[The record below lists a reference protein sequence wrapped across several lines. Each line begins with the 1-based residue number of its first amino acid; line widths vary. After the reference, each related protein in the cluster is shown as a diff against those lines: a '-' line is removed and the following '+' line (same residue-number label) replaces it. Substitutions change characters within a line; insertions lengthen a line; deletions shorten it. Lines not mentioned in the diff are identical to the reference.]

1 MERKK
6 PFSINPFL
14 SCLIIAGLSVMPE
27 TKASSLT
34 EPEFSGQ
41 MNLEYRQ
48 FFVEGED
55 SQDKEQPSVVIKPE
69 LYWGLEDYNS
79 SITFIPFYRYD
90 HLDNERTHAD
100 IRELK
105 LLTYWDD
112 YEFGIGINK
121 VFWGVTEAEHL
132 VDVINQTDAI
142 EAVDGED
149 KLGQPMAQF
158 SAIKDWGVAEF
169 YILPYF
175 RERTF
180 SGRNGR
186 LRTSIPV
193 NTDNASYESSDKEHH
208 VDFATRY
215 SKTLGD
221 WDLGL
226 SYFQGTDRTPY
237 LIFNGVEYTPYYA
250 QAKQTGL
257 DIQGALGNWVWKLE
271 AVYKDSWD
279 TSTSTDAAFEY
290 TMVGVFGTVWDLGL
304 LSEYLYDSR
313 GTYTYQSKSVP
324 IGQNDLFAGL
334 RLALNDEDST
344 QLLLGMSQDLDNSDV
359 RWYKVEA
366 STRLTNE
373 FSLSLDGWASDNNT
387 PTDTLYSTR
396 KDDYIQLAL
405 EYYF

>member
-6 PFSINPFL
+6 LFSINPFL
-14 SCLIIAGLSVMPE
+14 SCLIVVGLSVMPE
-27 TKASSLT
+27 TQASPLT
-34 EPEFSGQ
+34 EPELSGQ

-69 LYWGLEDYNS
+69 LYWGLDDYNS

-90 HLDNERTHAD
+90 NMDSERTHAD

-105 LLTYWDD
+105 FLTYWDD
-112 YEFGIGINK
+112 YEFRIGINK

-158 SAIKDWGVAEF
+158 TAIKDWGVTEF
-169 YILPYF
+169 YLLPYF

-180 SGRNGR
+180 SGSKGR
-186 LRTSIPV
+186 LRTAVPV
-193 NTDNASYESSDKEHH
+193 NTDNASYESSDKKHH
-208 VDFATRY
+208 IDFAARY

-237 LIFNGVEYTPYYA
+237 LILNGSEYDPYYA

-257 DIQGALGNWVWKLE
+257 DIQGALGNWLWKLE

-279 TSTSTDAAFEY
+279 NSTSTDTGFEY

-313 GTYTYQSKSVP
+313 GTYTYQSKSIP

-344 QLLLGMSQDLDNSDV
+344 QILLGMSQDLDNSDV
-359 RWYKVEA
+359 RWYKLEA

-373 FSLSLDGWASDNNT
+373 FSLSVDGWASDNNT
-387 PTDTLYSTR
+387 PTDPLYSTR